1 MTLRITELG
10 AEVDVAKLQLHNI
23 DVLMLQEPQLRP

>member
-1 MTLRITELG
+1 MTLRATELR

-23 DVLMLQEPQLRP
+23 NVLMLQEPQLCS